1 MHRLSTFITLLILS
15 TLTHTAKTEPLRPN
29 IVSNPVVADSV
40 TRLPLPGA
48 SVFNRHGSL
57 IGITS
62 ARGKS
67 PYIAPNNYPVTV
79 RYLGYKEATVATSA
93 PDTIFL
99 SQTTAA
105 LPEVVIE
112 SRQHKLLHMLAY
124 VREYSTLTTYTDT
137 VFLFREKMVDY
148 MLLPDR
154 TERTDKPIK
163 FRGWTLPRVLTSR
176 SYYRITN
183 SQGLDSV
190 SHTSNH
196 HFSWSD
202 WIALPPAAKIP
213 DTLIHPT
220 NATDTLRGKYSPT
233 EIWTK
238 HDPNITVDVNVL
250 ADTLS
255 RRWVPEF
262 HGFFRNDIDFDQFRL
277 RLTYDNPAPNLVSP
291 LDLTGYSF
299 HIESTGRGH
308 SMFRFNHL
316 NELYFVN
323 TYAEVY
329 MLDKEYITLKE
340 AKKWASN
347 KLDFSNIDIYVP
359 REAPQ
364 LQPNI
369 LHLIS
374 RVNSIDHI
382 GNRLAQTPDTRYIS
396 PYTHNHNFQ
405 IGHRLLAM
413 LRQLTGITLHKS
425 HKNLNNNWN
434 EFRRDRTRRNSR
446 AY

>member
-1 MHRLSTFITLLILS
+1 MYRLASFITLISLIATNLHAR
-15 TLTHTAKTEPLRPN
+15 TLTAPTIRPKAAGH
-29 IVSNPVVADSV
+29 PVVADSV
-40 TRLPLPGA
+40 TRRPLPGA
-48 SVFNRHGSL
+48 SVFNSHGSL

-62 ARGKS
+62 AGGKS
-67 PYIAPNNYPVTV
+67 PYIAPSAYPVTV
-79 RYLGYKEATVATSA
+79 RYLGYKEATVAHA
-93 PDTIFL
+93 VPDTIL
-99 SQTTAA
+99 LTQTATA

-112 SRQHKLLHMLAY
+112 SRQHKLLHLLAY

-148 MLLPDR
+148 MLVS
-154 TERTDKPIK
+154 DKSVK
-163 FRGWTLPRVLTSR
+163 FRGWTTPRILSCR
-176 SYYRITN
+176 SYYHITN
-183 SQGLDSV
+183 SQGIDSV
-190 SHTSNH
+190 SDTSNH

-202 WIALPPAAKIP
+202 WIGIPPATEIP
-213 DTLIHPT
+213 LTLA
-220 NATDTLRGKYSPT
+220 NGASATDTIRGKYSPT
-233 EIWTK
+233 EIWTRR
-238 HDPNITVDVNVL
+238 DPTLTIDINVL
-250 ADTLS
+250 ADTAS

-262 HGFFRNDIDFDQFRL
+262 HGFFRKDIDFDQFRL
-277 RLTYDNPAPNLVSP
+277 HLTYDNTDSPTLSP

-308 SMFRFNHL
+308 SMFGFNHL
-316 NELYFVN
+316 NEHYFVS

-329 MLDKEYITLKE
+329 MLDKEYITVKE

-347 KLDFSNIDIYVP
+347 KLNFSNIAIYVP
-359 REAPQ
+359 QEAPE

-369 LHLIS
+369 LQLVD
-374 RVNSIDHI
+374 RVNAINRNSI
-382 GNRLAQTPDTRYIS
+382 RLAQAPDRRYIS
-396 PYTHNHNFQ
+396 PFTSNHNFQ

-434 EFRRDRTRRNSR
+434 EFRRDRTHRPSR